1 MRDWLTIRRAAT
13 PDALALVEAE
23 TGDEW
28 TYASLDEEVETLAGQ
43 LQALGVSDG
52 DTVGV
57 LMETRPAFVQILWA
71 VQRLGA
77 TLVPFNVRLTA
88 TEIESQRSAIE
99 PKLLVTERDHERL
112 AREAAGST
120 PVVSVDESEA
130 EGTTS
135 LESVAAE
142 AVATVEEPLAATRAV
157 LFTSGTT
164 GDPKPVR
171 VTGENFLASAVATAF
186 RLGVVPDDRWLLCL
200 PMYHMGGLS
209 IPIRTTIYGT
219 TTVLQRGFDPEGVRR
234 TVEEEQI
241 TGISL
246 VPTMLKR
253 ILDAGGMADS
263 LRFALVGGGPTAV
276 ELAERALNAGVPI
289 HPTYGM
295 TETASQITT
304 ATPADVEAAP
314 GTVGRPLVGT
324 ELAILGSDGEPL
336 ETGEQGEIA
345 VSGWNVF
352 RGYYGEPDRPDD
364 SWFRTGDVGYRD
376 QAGRLFVTGRASE
389 LIVTGG
395 ENVVP
400 DEVRRE
406 IRAHPAVEDAV
417 VVGLPDEEW
426 GTRVAALVTTTE
438 SLDAPSLLAFLEDRL
453 GGFKLPRRV
462 RFVDELPRTASGTV
476 DRSAARAILRD
487 TDA

>member
-1 MRDWLTIRRAAT
+1 MRDWLSIRRAAT
-13 PDALALVEAE
+13 PDALALVDAE
-23 TGDEW
+23 TGDDW
-28 TYASLDEEVETLAGQ
+28 TYEALDDEVDALAGRFH
-43 LQALGVSDG
+43 ALGISNG

-57 LMETRPAFVQILWA
+57 LMETRPAFVKILWA

-88 TEIESQRSAIE
+88 TEIETQRSTIE
-99 PKLLVTERDHERL
+99 PTIFVTDRDHERL
-112 AREAAGST
+112 ARNAAGRT
-120 PVVSVDESEA
+120 PIVRVDEPVA
-130 EGTTS
+130 DATTS
-135 LESVAAE
+135 LESVAPE
-142 AVATVEEPLAATRAV
+142 TVAKVDDPLSATRAV

-171 VTGENFLASAVATAF
+171 VTGENFMASAVATAF

-234 TVEEEQI
+234 TVEEERI

-253 ILDAGGMADS
+253 LLDVGDLADS
-263 LRFALVGGGPTAV
+263 LRFALVGGGPTSV
-276 ELAERALNAGVPI
+276 ELAERALKAGIPI

-324 ELAILGSDGEPL
+324 ELAILGSAGERL
-336 ETGEQGEIA
+336 EAGEQGEIG
-345 VSGWNVF
+345 VSGWIVSP
-352 RGYYGEPDRPDD
+352 GYYGARDRPDD
-364 SWFRTGDVGYRD
+364 AWFRTGDVGYRD
-376 QAGRLFVTGRASE
+376 KAGRLFVTGRASE

-400 DEVRRE
+400 DEVGQE
-406 IRAHPAVEDAV
+406 IRAHPAVDDAI

-426 GTRVAALVTTTE
+426 GTRVAALVETTE
-438 SLDAPSLLAFLEDRL
+438 SLDATALQAFLEDRL
-453 GGFKLPRRV
+453 AGFKHPRQV
-462 RFVDELPRTASGTV
+462 RFVDELPRTSSGTV
-476 DRSAARAILRD
+476 DRVAARALLRD